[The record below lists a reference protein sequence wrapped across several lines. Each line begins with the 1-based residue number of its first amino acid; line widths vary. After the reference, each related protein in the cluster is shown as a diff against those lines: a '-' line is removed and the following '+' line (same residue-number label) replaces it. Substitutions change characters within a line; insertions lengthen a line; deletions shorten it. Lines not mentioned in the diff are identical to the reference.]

1 MALSALTT
9 ASKVCAYY
17 PRQLRLTHFVQLI
30 LSQANLDASIVELVD
45 RIKETYQ
52 LILENQAPPKI
63 NATKDVLV
71 EIAHVIEECAQFI
84 AKYSET
90 IKFCGLIVLH
100 CSPEPHLIDR
110 ALACQEYFL

>member
-9 ASKVCAYY
+9 ASKVYTYY
-17 PRQLRLTHFVQLI
+17 PQRLRLTHFVQLI
-30 LSQANLDASIVELVD
+30 LSQANLDTSIVELVD

-71 EIAHVIEECAQFI
+71 EIAHVIQECAQFI
-84 AKYSET
+84 AKYSEI
-90 IKFCGLIVLH
+90 IKFCGLIALR
-100 CSPEPHLIDR
+100 CSLEPHLIDR
-110 ALACQEYFL
+110 ASARQECFL